1 MTDSYILETAIDNY
15 YERGGLEEQYPPQP
29 QIYECPYCN
38 KQCESTNQLSIHISA
53 DHPVER
59 PIIRINNKIAT
70 SEQTI
75 RFPITTQNID
85 LINVQKI
92 TVNKNGGESQ
102 EWTQDELKANLSD
115 REDAHYLI
123 TLENTDSLNKRP
135 IEAKYTFNIKI
146 PDQTEI
152 EAVNENFI
160 HTLAIGNVK
169 LSDVGRFSD
178 ICSKYRSAD
187 EYASALADYVMGV
200 MIKDQNPSS
209 GITLPLKDYPK
220 KMQKALATLCD
231 FNDLIPRAICASIK
245 LNLNDFKSPL
255 LCGVRLLDDINKFFS
270 TVAVAREEPIL
281 YYNEPSEEFKKL
293 PICPIDR
300 DSFDILTWFQKTCR
314 GEIARDILTEL
325 SGVVT
330 ARKLSNED
338 RAKVAVLTVFVANSL
353 KDNDI
358 REQILKSLSNDPM
371 FGKWAELQLNNRK

>member
-1 MTDSYILETAIDNY
+1 MPTVSYILETISDRY
-15 YERGGLEEQYPPQP
+15 WERGGLEEQYPPQP
-29 QIYECPYCN
+29 KIHKCPYCRY
-38 KQCESTNQLSIHISA
+38 KSTNQLSTHIGEA
-53 DHPVER
+53 HPIER
-59 PIIRINNKIAT
+59 PIIRINNKTAT
-70 SEQTI
+70 FEQTI
-75 RFPITTQNID
+75 RSPITAQNID

-92 TVNKNGGESQ
+92 VVCKNGGKSQ

-115 REDAHYLI
+115 RENAHYLI
-123 TLENTDSLNKRP
+123 TLVNTDSLNKRP
-135 IEAKYTFNIKI
+135 VEANYTFNIKI

-152 EAVNENFI
+152 KAVNENFI
-160 HTLAIGNVK
+160 HTLAIDNVK

-178 ICSKYRSAD
+178 ICSKYQSAT

-209 GITLPLKDYPK
+209 GITLPLKEYPK
-220 KMQKALATLCD
+220 KMQKAFATLHD
-231 FNDLIPRAICASIK
+231 FNYLIPIAICASIK
-245 LNLNDFKSPL
+245 FNLNDFRL
-255 LCGVRLLDDINKFFS
+255 LLPCDVELLDDINKFFS

-300 DSFDILTWFQKTCR
+300 DSFDILMWFQKICR
-314 GEIARDILTEL
+314 GEVARDILTEL

-338 RAKVAVLTVFVANSL
+338 RAKVSVLTVFVADSL